1 MITDLTGLP
10 MSNASLPD
18 EGAAAAEAM
27 ATFYEEGIDEI
38 CKIIHGNGGQVYM
51 DGANI
56 FMVLHAKVVNTVPVT
71 VPVVVPVFLLERNIS
86 VSEHFAGF
94 FNFFQPISLVIDFSQ
109 SKLPKLVIEFSSP
122 SQTANCHKTCH
133 RVFISIPDCKL
144 PKLVIEFSSPSQTAN
159 CQNLSSSFHLHPRLQ
174 TATKL
179 VIEFSSPSQTANC
192 QNPDC
197 KLPQNLSSS
206 FHLHPRLQIA
216 KLAVIEL
223 LLDFSSLQIA
233 QVFIVFSFGQRTH
246 LPYKSLS
253 IPSSSLRNRP
263 ANPSALQIPQRPLF
277 SLAKPSPI
285 SPLLPSTPQLLTVV
299 KNHLFPKLQTR
310 SSCSASPSTPLSPS
324 QLCQPSIIV
333 VLTDSATDR
342 DWSSTSFKA
351 TRSEQHPTKEI
362 RGAKKFRHAGIEPSL
377 KFKFDRMFS
386 GAPSSGLVGANDDD
400 LETFTVGLE
409 GADCEEGSGD
419 SEENVNYDNE
429 NRTPRVVG
437 RVHMSSSSNT
447 KSSGERKEREH
458 PVPRGRKKKSPG
470 IGGLLLTVLLAMD
483 YPQFNSLFSGVLE
496 DDNDGVMDRVVDHIN
511 CGGYEGTSNA
521 NIDDET
527 CNNENNRG
535 GDDDK
540 DSNDSSDSDDSDDSD
555 SSDGNWS
562 RSVNI
567 RMDKDTLLDLCNASE
582 RHYGLKPS
590 RRMSV
595 IEKVGMFLFTIAV
608 GASNRHVQ
616 ERFQHSGETAGW
628 EGSVH
633 DTRIF
638 HEAIDSRIINF
649 PKPPEGKYYL
659 VDAGYPNE
667 YGYLGPYRGER
678 YHLQDFQRRGHT
690 SGREE
695 YDCNPNYVPDDIFPD
710 IVARDN
716 SQGLQMPSQERE
728 TSPADVNGQLR
739 VHGHH
744 MQKRAAAGGS
754 PCGGASP

>member
-27 ATFYEEGIDEI
+27 ATYQKYGAELLAFFIM
-38 CKIIHGNGGQVYM
+38 CFSFLQIHEQT
-51 DGANI
+51 
-56 FMVLHAKVVNTVPVT
+56 AKTCHR
-71 VPVVVPVFLLERNIS
+71 VFIS
-86 VSEHFAGF
+86 I
-94 FNFFQPISLVIDFSQ
+94 PDC
-109 SKLPKLVIEFSSP
+109 KLPQNLSSSFHLYP
-122 SQTANCHKTCH
+122 RLQTAKTCH

-351 TRSEQHPTKEI
+351 TRSEQHPTKV
-362 RGAKKFRHAGIEPSL
+362 R
-377 KFKFDRMFS
+377 
-386 GAPSSGLVGANDDD
+386 SSCCQRLD
-400 LETFTVGLE
+400 F
-409 GADCEEGSGD
+409 
-419 SEENVNYDNE
+419 
-429 NRTPRVVG
+429 
-437 RVHMSSSSNT
+437 
-447 KSSGERKEREH
+447 
-458 PVPRGRKKKSPG
+458 
-470 IGGLLLTVLLAMD
+470 LLL
-483 YPQFNSLFSGVLE
+483 F
-496 DDNDGVMDRVVDHIN
+496 
-511 CGGYEGTSNA
+511 
-521 NIDDET
+521 
-527 CNNENNRG
+527 
-535 GDDDK
+535 
-540 DSNDSSDSDDSDDSD
+540 
-555 SSDGNWS
+555 
-562 RSVNI
+562 
-567 RMDKDTLLDLCNASE
+567 
-582 RHYGLKPS
+582 
-590 RRMSV
+590 
-595 IEKVGMFLFTIAV
+595 
-608 GASNRHVQ
+608 
-616 ERFQHSGETAGW
+616 
-628 EGSVH
+628 
-633 DTRIF
+633 
-638 HEAIDSRIINF
+638 
-649 PKPPEGKYYL
+649 
-659 VDAGYPNE
+659 
-667 YGYLGPYRGER
+667 
-678 YHLQDFQRRGHT
+678 
-690 SGREE
+690 
-695 YDCNPNYVPDDIFPD
+695 
-710 IVARDN
+710 VAFVK
-716 SQGLQMPSQERE
+716 L
-728 TSPADVNGQLR
+728 
-739 VHGHH
+739 
-744 MQKRAAAGGS
+744 GGS
-754 PCGGASP
+754 ICVLICL